1 MAGDLNE
8 VLASLRP
15 QREGMIMDLV
25 AAAGIDVSPWSVKKD
40 GSVVKKP
47 RANPSYCYE
56 WAFGGGDEP
65 TALCVWHPSLEV
77 SDGAIVFEDSLRR
90 HASEL
95 DTAAIDRSNPP
106 HVASRARDQAKRARK
121 FDSLLQRGFHKAKP
135 FRVVVLMGEP
145 RAQTEIGWETSVV
158 KFRSL
163 DAENWY
169 VHSYNN
175 DDGLFRLVRSTPP
188 GQTSAQPIAA
198 PVFPEFADQFS
209 IPAPAERVVV
219 ETTALPRS
227 PEVRRKVLERAQG
240 SCEYCGETGF
250 KMANGAIYLE
260 THHVIPLGE
269 GGPDVEWNV
278 VAICPNDHRRAHF
291 AVERDELSKQLIKA
305 LTTSY
310 PSARD
315 ALHSL
320 RDAPAVIDDRH

>member
-1 MAGDLNE
+1 MADDLNE

-15 QREGMIMDLV
+15 QREGMIMDLIT
-25 AAAGIDVSPWSVKKD
+25 AAGIDVSSWSVKKD

-56 WAFGGGDEP
+56 WAFGGGGEP
-65 TALCVWHPSLEV
+65 TALCIWHPSLKV
-77 SDGAIVFEDSLRR
+77 SGGAIVFEDSLRR
-90 HASEL
+90 HALEL
-95 DTAAIDRSNPP
+95 DNAAIDRSNPS
-106 HVASRARDQAKRARK
+106 HVVSRARDQAKRARK

-135 FRVVVLMGEP
+135 FRVVLLMGEP
-145 RAQTEIGWETSVV
+145 RAQTEFGWETSVV

-163 DAENWY
+163 DSENWY

-175 DDGLFRLVRSTPP
+175 DDGLFRLVRSIPL
-188 GQTSAQPIAA
+188 GQTSAQPIPA
-198 PVFPEFADQFS
+198 PALPEFVDQFF
-209 IPAPAERVVV
+209 IPAPAKRVAV
-219 ETTALPRS
+219 EATAIPRS

-240 SCEYCGETGF
+240 KCECCGEAGF
-250 KMANGAIYLE
+250 RMANGAIYLE

-291 AVERDELSKQLIKA
+291 AVERDELSEQWIEA
-305 LTTSY
+305 LTTIY
-310 PSARD
+310 PSARQ

-320 RDAPAVIDDRH
+320 RDAPAVRDDRN